1 MWQIGEIKFYDINNK
16 KLDELKSTYINK
28 TNEKDSILRN
38 ISNSIEKFKNI
49 DDVSSKRYSLIK
61 QKADDILTSFNANK
75 ESIKALDGEK
85 FKEQTKPYLDKIK
98 ELNTLL
104 MSVNSQNT
112 TKDKGIEVALKSARE
127 ILDNIYTFLK
137 NTPNVNLLE
146 EKITKANE
154 LFDSLVQFINSENKT
169 KTLIFDKVLEVNNKF
184 KEIENSTNM
193 IKNSETLLSINSDTV
208 MVKAKTDMNNTYEV
222 SMDLT
227 IHKLKE
233 QENQSLKLKLNQDEE
248 NITITEIDY
257 NTWSGKQSDNTI
269 SSNSQGGERT
279 ENPQNNPMSATP
291 EDSETDGDSDMSR
304 TNTLVIT
311 KKIIFTITNNSN
323 QSKTINLKEYF

>member
-1 MWQIGEIKFYDINNK
+1 M
-16 KLDELKSTYINK
+16 
-28 TNEKDSILRN
+28 
-38 ISNSIEKFKNI
+38 
-49 DDVSSKRYSLIK
+49 
-61 QKADDILTSFNANK
+61 
-75 ESIKALDGEK
+75 
-85 FKEQTKPYLDKIK
+85 
-98 ELNTLL
+98 
-104 MSVNSQNT
+104 
-112 TKDKGIEVALKSARE
+112 
-127 ILDNIYTFLK
+127 
-137 NTPNVNLLE
+137 
-146 EKITKANE
+146 
-154 LFDSLVQFINSENKT
+154 
-169 KTLIFDKVLEVNNKF
+169 LEVNNKF

-323 QSKTINLKEYF
+323 QSKTINLKEVFLGEIK

>member
-1 MWQIGEIKFYDINNK
+1 
-16 KLDELKSTYINK
+16 
-28 TNEKDSILRN
+28 
-38 ISNSIEKFKNI
+38 
-49 DDVSSKRYSLIK
+49 
-61 QKADDILTSFNANK
+61 
-75 ESIKALDGEK
+75 
-85 FKEQTKPYLDKIK
+85 
-98 ELNTLL
+98 

-112 TKDKGIEVALKSARE
+112 TKDKGIEAALKSARE

-169 KTLIFDKVLEVNNKF
+169 KTLIFEKVLEVNNKF

-269 SSNSQGGERT
+269 SSNSQGGETT

-291 EDSETDGDSDMSR
+291 EDSATERDSDMPR
-304 TNTLVIT
+304 TNTSVIT
-311 KKIIFTITNNSN
+311 KK
-323 QSKTINLKEYF
+323 LYLL